1 MSDLENEILELIGGE
16 GKTSTEATTSTS
28 TSNRSEKR
36 VKTKRKKALS
46 RRGNYSEE
54 DGDANNNKSES
65 FGPDLYHDDVDRERL
80 ENLPELER
88 EQILASRAEK
98 RQHNMDLNVIKNL
111 YDEDDIIEEEV
122 GSSKRRPSRKKKDL
136 QKADL
141 AELKRRRAEKGKMRQ
156 IGSETLSSDDSNDK
170 SHNDDIK
177 IDDLK
182 KVQITRSQVAKW
194 MFTQYFDKTV
204 IGSFVRL
211 NIGNKDGR
219 QIYRI
224 CEVIGV
230 EEVSTPYFIEKSITN
245 KVFLLKHAE
254 AVKQFNIQNI
264 SNNCF
269 DQGEFDRWR
278 ITMKVA
284 KLRMPSFED
293 IQKKQL
299 QIKDANEH
307 NLTHQEVDEMVK
319 IKKELRNS
327 TFLLEKSESSSPLQ
341 KESSLSSIKQ
351 QEGKNLKSIDIFNKT
366 LPILETGRIAVK
378 KRKKIPRKNLDSI
391 LHDDT
396 LDIKL
401 EPTDPNYRF
410 RKAINRK
417 LKKLEKLLY
426 SADIDMRLV
435 PDPRYEIVRELIETE
450 YEKKYENFRRTII
463 Y

>member
-1 MSDLENEILELIGGE
+1 MSDLENEILELIGDQ
-16 GKTSTEATTSTS
+16 
-28 TSNRSEKR
+28 
-36 VKTKRKKALS
+36 KKES

-111 YDEDDIIEEEV
+111 YDEDDVIEEEA
-122 GSSKRRPSRKKKDL
+122 GRSSRKKKDL

-141 AELKRRRAEKGKMRQ
+141 VELKRRRAEKGKMRQ
-156 IGSETLSSDDSNDK
+156 IVNIIVNKYENDALSSDDSNDK

-177 IDDLK
+177 IEDLRK
-182 KVQITRSQVAKW
+182 IQITRSQVAKW
-194 MFTQYFDKTV
+194 MFTQYFVKTV

-264 SNNCF
+264 SNNYF

-366 LPILETGRIAVK
+366 LPILETGRIA
-378 KRKKIPRKNLDSI
+378 R
-391 LHDDT
+391 
-396 LDIKL
+396 
-401 EPTDPNYRF
+401 
-410 RKAINRK
+410 
-417 LKKLEKLLY
+417 
-426 SADIDMRLV
+426 
-435 PDPRYEIVRELIETE
+435 
-450 YEKKYENFRRTII
+450 
-463 Y
+463 

>member
-1 MSDLENEILELIGGE
+1 MSNPASEILDNYVELKYNKNEENGNSELIVTTNTITTAATDENERTSLPSSPISDAYSINHLDLDENDNNNNPEVESTFQNIEEASTYCL
-16 GKTSTEATTSTS
+16 GK
-28 TSNRSEKR
+28 R
-36 VKTKRKKALS
+36 ALFCS
-46 RRGNYSEE
+46 IHFRN
-54 DGDANNNKSES
+54 NNNK
-65 FGPDLYHDDVDRERL
+65 V
-80 ENLPELER
+80 
-88 EQILASRAEK
+88 
-98 RQHNMDLNVIKNL
+98 
-111 YDEDDIIEEEV
+111 
-122 GSSKRRPSRKKKDL
+122 
-136 QKADL
+136 
-141 AELKRRRAEKGKMRQ
+141 
-156 IGSETLSSDDSNDK
+156 
-170 SHNDDIK
+170 
-177 IDDLK
+177 
-182 KVQITRSQVAKW
+182 W
-194 MFTQYFDKTV
+194 
-204 IGSFVRL
+204 
-211 NIGNKDGR
+211 
-219 QIYRI
+219 
-224 CEVIGV
+224 
-230 EEVSTPYFIEKSITN
+230 EVSTPYFIEKSITN

-327 TFLLEKSESSSPLQ
+327 TFL
-341 KESSLSSIKQ
+341 
-351 QEGKNLKSIDIFNKT
+351 
-366 LPILETGRIAVK
+366 
-378 KRKKIPRKNLDSI
+378 KNLDSI

-417 LKKLEKLLY
+417 MKKLEKLLY

-435 PDPRYEIVRELIETE
+435 PDPRYEIVRELVETE

>member
-1 MSDLENEILELIGGE
+1 MSDLENEILELIG
-16 GKTSTEATTSTS
+16 
-28 TSNRSEKR
+28 
-36 VKTKRKKALS
+36 
-46 RRGNYSEE
+46 E

-111 YDEDDIIEEEV
+111 YDEDDVIEEEA
-122 GSSKRRPSRKKKDL
+122 GSSRKKKDL

-141 AELKRRRAEKGKMRQ
+141 VELKRRRAEKGKMRQ
-156 IGSETLSSDDSNDK
+156 IVNII
-170 SHNDDIK
+170 DIK
-177 IDDLK
+177 IEDLRK
-182 KVQITRSQVAKW
+182 IQITRSQVAKW
-194 MFTQYFDKTV
+194 MFTQYFVKTV

-264 SNNCF
+264 SNNYF

-396 LDIKL
+396 LNIKL

-410 RKAINRK
+410 QKAINRK
-417 LKKLEKLLY
+417 MKKLETLLY

-435 PDPRYEIVRELIETE
+435 PDPRYEIVREFVETE
-450 YEKKYENFRRTII
+450 YEKKYENFRRTVLPPLPSSAYNNNHYDVGEQIEF
-463 Y
+463 

>member
-111 YDEDDIIEEEV
+111 YDEDDVIEEE
-122 GSSKRRPSRKKKDL
+122 
-136 QKADL
+136 
-141 AELKRRRAEKGKMRQ
+141 
-156 IGSETLSSDDSNDK
+156 
-170 SHNDDIK
+170 DIK

-269 DQGEFDRWR
+269 DQ
-278 ITMKVA
+278 
-284 KLRMPSFED
+284 LRMPSFED

-417 LKKLEKLLY
+417 MKKLEKLLY

-435 PDPRYEIVRELIETE
+435 PDPRYEIVRELVETE

>member
-111 YDEDDIIEEEV
+111 YDEDDVIEEE
-122 GSSKRRPSRKKKDL
+122 
-136 QKADL
+136 
-141 AELKRRRAEKGKMRQ
+141 
-156 IGSETLSSDDSNDK
+156 
-170 SHNDDIK
+170 DIK

-269 DQGEFDRWR
+269 DQ
-278 ITMKVA
+278 
-284 KLRMPSFED
+284 LRMPSFED

-307 NLTHQEVDEMVK
+307 NLTHQEVDEM
-319 IKKELRNS
+319 
-327 TFLLEKSESSSPLQ
+327 
-341 KESSLSSIKQ
+341 
-351 QEGKNLKSIDIFNKT
+351 T

-417 LKKLEKLLY
+417 MKKLEKLLY

-435 PDPRYEIVRELIETE
+435 PDPRYEIVRELVETE